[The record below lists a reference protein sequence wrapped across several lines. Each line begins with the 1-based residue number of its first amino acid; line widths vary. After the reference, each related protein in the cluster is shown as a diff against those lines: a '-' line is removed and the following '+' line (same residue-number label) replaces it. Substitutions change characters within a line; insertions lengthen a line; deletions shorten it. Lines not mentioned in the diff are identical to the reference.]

1 MTNEER
7 FDNKTEQAAMFEMF
21 EEIFDESSRAY
32 EPVVIPTDLKDVIE
46 KYERQHI
53 MDALK
58 HYEYNQTKASKCLG
72 IKRTTLIAKMKK
84 FEIIY

>member
-32 EPVVIPTDLKDVIE
+32 ATLIPNDLKDVIE
-46 KYERQHI
+46 K
-53 MDALK
+53 
-58 HYEYNQTKASKCLG
+58 
-72 IKRTTLIAKMKK
+72 
-84 FEIIY
+84 

>member
-1 MTNEER
+1 MPNNDTGPS
-7 FDNKTEQAAMFEMF
+7 EQDAMFQIF
-21 EEIFDESSRAY
+21 REIFDESRSV
-32 EPVVIPTDLKDVIE
+32 EPIVIPNDLKDVIE

-53 MDALK
+53 MDALE

-84 FEIIY
+84 FEITY

>member
-1 MTNEER
+1 MPNNDTGP
-7 FDNKTEQAAMFEMF
+7 TEQDAMFQIF
-21 EEIFDESSRAY
+21 REIFDESRSV
-32 EPVVIPTDLKDVIE
+32 EPIVIPNDLKDVIE

-53 MDALK
+53 MDALE
-58 HYEYNQTKASKCLG
+58 HHEYNQTKASKCLG

>member
-1 MTNEER
+1 MPNNDTGP
-7 FDNKTEQAAMFEMF
+7 TEQDAMFQIF
-21 EEIFDESSRAY
+21 REIFDESRSV
-32 EPVVIPTDLKDVIE
+32 EPIVIPNDLKDVIE

-53 MDALK
+53 MDALE
-58 HYEYNQTKASKCLG
+58 HYEYNHTKASKCLG

>member
-7 FDNKTEQAAMFEMF
+7 FDNKTEQDAMFDLF
-21 EEIFDESSRAY
+21 EEIFDESSRA
-32 EPVVIPTDLKDVIE
+32 EATLIPSDLKNVIE

-53 MDALK
+53 MDALE
-58 HYEYNQTKASKCLG
+58 HYEFNQTKASKCLG

-84 FEIIY
+84 FNILC

>member
-1 MTNEER
+1 MPENDTGP
-7 FDNKTEQAAMFEMF
+7 TEQDAMFQIF
-21 EEIFDESSRAY
+21 REIFDESRTV
-32 EPVVIPTDLKDVIE
+32 EPIVIPNDLKDVIE

-53 MDALK
+53 MDALE
-58 HYEYNQTKASKCLG
+58 HHEYNQTKASKCLG

>member
-1 MTNEER
+1 MPENDTGP
-7 FDNKTEQAAMFEMF
+7 TEQDAMFQIF
-21 EEIFDESSRAY
+21 REIFDESRSV
-32 EPVVIPTDLKDVIE
+32 EPIVIPNDLKDVIE

-53 MDALK
+53 MDALE

>member
-21 EEIFDESSRAY
+21 EEIFDESSRA
-32 EPVVIPTDLKDVIE
+32 EATLIPSDLKNVIE
-46 KYERQHI
+46 KYERRHI
-53 MDALK
+53 LDALE
-58 HYEYNQTKASKCLG
+58 HYEYNQTKASRRLG

-84 FEIIY
+84 FEITY

>member
-1 MTNEER
+1 MPNNDTGP
-7 FDNKTEQAAMFEMF
+7 TEQDAMFQIF
-21 EEIFDESSRAY
+21 REIFDESRSV
-32 EPVVIPTDLKDVIE
+32 EPIVIPNDLKDVIE

-53 MDALK
+53 MDALE
-58 HYEYNQTKASKCLG
+58 HHEYNQTKASECLG

>member
-1 MTNEER
+1 MPENDTGP
-7 FDNKTEQAAMFEMF
+7 TEQDAMFQIF
-21 EEIFDESSRAY
+21 REIFDESRTV
-32 EPVVIPTDLKDVIE
+32 EPIVIPNDLKDVIE

-53 MDALK
+53 MDALE